1 MIAKIRVALA
11 VLALSAA
18 PLAAED
24 FHWQGA
30 VAQGKAI
37 EIKGVNGG
45 IEASAGPGSE
55 VEVTAV
61 KRSRHRGRAEDVE
74 IKVLEH
80 TEGVT
85 ICAVYPSRGSRP
97 NECQPG
103 DHGHLGAKDNDV
115 EVSFEVKV
123 PAGVRFVGR
132 TVNGGIEAR
141 DMPADASAHTVNGDV
156 RLEAAGVA
164 EGQTVNGEIRA
175 SLGRADWTGALR
187 LNTVNG
193 GIRLELPEGT
203 NASVRAGTVNGDI
216 STDFPI
222 SVQGRFSKRRLDG
235 TIGSGGRQLELE
247 TVNGSIELKK
257 KL

>member
-1 MIAKIRVALA
+1 MIAKMRVAFALLA
-11 VLALSAA
+11 VSAA

-30 VAQGKAI
+30 VARGKTI
-37 EIKGVNGG
+37 EIKGINGG
-45 IEASAGPGSE
+45 IDAVAGSGPE

-61 KRSRHRGRAEDVE
+61 KQARHHGRAESVE
-74 IKVLEH
+74 IKVVEH
-80 TEGVT
+80 AEGVT
-85 ICAVYPSRGSRP
+85 ICALYPSQGSRA
-97 NECQPG
+97 NECQPA
-103 DHGHLGAKDNDV
+103 DRGHIEGKDNDV
-115 EVSFEVKV
+115 QVHFEVKV

-141 DMPADASAHTVNGDV
+141 GLPADAEAHTVNGDV
-156 RLEAAGVA
+156 RLEAAGTA
-164 EGQTVNGEIRA
+164 EGDTVNGEIRA
-175 SLGRADWTGALR
+175 SLGRADWTGALH

-203 NASVRAGTVNGDI
+203 NASVRAGTVNGEI

-222 SVQGRFSKRRLDG
+222 SVQGRLSKRHLAG